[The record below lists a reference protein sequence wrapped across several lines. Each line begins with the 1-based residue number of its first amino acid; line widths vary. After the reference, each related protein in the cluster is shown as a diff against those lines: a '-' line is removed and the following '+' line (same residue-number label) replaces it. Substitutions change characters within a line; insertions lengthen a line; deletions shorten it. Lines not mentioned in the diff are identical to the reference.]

1 MTVKKKASRKDPIQA
16 PDKKPKG
23 GAAEAGAASGQEM
36 SGKNSDL
43 RRRAEE
49 KLLNQPGA
57 LDEIFSSNVY
67 SVVHELQVHQIE
79 LEMQNHELCRTQQEL
94 EVSRAKYFDLYD
106 SAPAGYV
113 TLNEKGIIVEANQT
127 AAGLLGQERS
137 ALIGQPLTCFI
148 AREDQNIYYLCNKKL
163 FQTL

>member
-1 MTVKKKASRKDPIQA
+1 M
-16 PDKKPKG
+16 
-23 GAAEAGAASGQEM
+23 
-36 SGKNSDL
+36 
-43 RRRAEE
+43 
-49 KLLNQPGA
+49 
-57 LDEIFSSNVY
+57 
-67 SVVHELQVHQIE
+67 HQIE

-94 EVSRAKYFDLYD
+94 EASRAKYFDLYD
-106 SAPAGYV
+106 SAPVGYV

-163 FQTL
+163 FQTLENQECEAGSSLGSQMLGVYRNKQTLAG